1 MIVCKFVEKIRR
13 ILLMCVL
20 YDIETQAKNVISR
33 KMVDYFLH
41 PKQVCRG
48 QDVIISYLEE

>member
-1 MIVCKFVEKIRR
+1 MIVCKFEKIRR

-20 YDIETQAKNVISR
+20 YNMETQAESEVSR